1 LEDQERKKTSASTKA
16 AALTQAATEFKNKNK
31 KNSDNRPIMAFK
43 FKLPIQCKPEFA
55 LKPFIGVYQ
64 HDYKEQSDRGNY
76 YHVLHLDFHG
86 AVQPT
91 KKKPKMKQSKQVLRS
106 PLDKSLDQ
114 DSSDSEAEAEEEQ
127 QQQQQDGDASMGGA
141 DRVQDGW

>member
-1 LEDQERKKTSASTKA
+1 MT
-16 AALTQAATEFKNKNK
+16 
-31 KNSDNRPIMAFK
+31 FK

-55 LKPFIGVYQ
+55 LKPFIGIYQ

-76 YHVLHLDFHG
+76 YQVLHLDFEG

-91 KKKPKMKQSKQVLRS
+91 KKKPKMMQSKQVLRS

-114 DSSDSEAEAEEEQ
+114 ESSDSRLRKSSSSRAVVMQAWVART
-127 QQQQQDGDASMGGA
+127 GSKMGGRTVA
-141 DRVQDGW
+141 ASSLFRVGLGFGCI